1 MSFIYHLISTILLF
15 WHSAWDR
22 LLDAPHA
29 LATDWAWVLGIVFLV
44 LTIRVVLFP
53 LFLRQVRSQ
62 QAIQRLQPRFKELQA
77 EHQGDRVTL
86 QKELAELYRREKASP
101 FGALLP
107 MLVQIPIFIGLLHVL
122 RHLNPAITDPGTR
135 TLYGWS
141 EAQFADASRAELFGA
156 PIAAGFNSGIGTVH
170 VVAGVLIVAMIV
182 TTFLTSRM
190 SILKTGWSENP
201 QQRTVQRVMLY
212 GIPLSL
218 LVSGFIFPV
227 GVIVYWTTQN
237 LFALGQQI
245 WLNRRYPATPPVEPA
260 APAVP
265 AVRAATTAPQVGAKP
280 NRGRRASR

>member
-1 MSFIYHLISTILLF
+1 MSFIYHLISNILLF

-22 LLDAPHA
+22 LLGDPHT
-29 LATDWAWVLGIVFLV
+29 LSTDWAWVLGIVFLV
-44 LTIRVVLFP
+44 LTVRAVLFP

-62 QAIQRLQPRFKELQA
+62 QAIQRLQPRFAELKA
-77 EHQGDRVTL
+77 KHQGDRMAL
-86 QKELAELYRREKASP
+86 QQELAELYQREKVSP
-101 FGALLP
+101 LGAFLP

-122 RHLNPAITDPGTR
+122 RHLNPDITNPITR

-141 EAQFADASRAELFGA
+141 ETQFADASRAELFGA

-170 VVAGVLIVAMIV
+170 LVAGVLIVAMIT

-190 SILKTGWSENP
+190 SILKSGWSDNP

-218 LVSGFIFPV
+218 LASGFIFPV
-227 GVIVYWTTQN
+227 GVILYWTTQN

-245 WLNRRYPATPPVEPA
+245 WLTRRYPAGPPVEPL
-260 APAVP
+260 VP
-265 AVRAATTAPQVGAKP
+265 AVRAATTTPQVGAKP
-280 NRGRRASR
+280 NRDRRGSR